1 MASVEPLFDASQ
13 DAWFDLDLC
22 QGEVTLTQRDYE
34 KQGDV
39 VNWLTSEAFDLSSG
53 RPKEYELLIKQA
65 SALLTQPA
73 PDKQAL
79 ADMYQQL
86 LKALKPTDEF
96 LFRWRAICDK
106 KGWLS

>member
-1 MASVEPLFDASQ
+1 MSVLQNVIGGVSTVLFNGNPLLRFDAYYM
-13 DAWFDLDLC
+13 LC
-22 QGEVTLTQRDYE
+22 D
-34 KQGDV
+34 
-39 VNWLTSEAFDLSSG
+39 AFDLPSG
-53 RPKEYELLIKQA
+53 RPKEYEQLIDKA
-65 SALLTQPA
+65 SALLMQPA

-86 LKALKPTDEF
+86 LTALKPTDEF